1 MTVALV
7 RSRQRTFG
15 SYRPLTPLRSESFR
29 RKGCEARGGVP
40 TSVVGPFRSGTWSL
54 TIEPT
59 VWSSARSSKGRPT
72 GSQRPHRPKARRT
85 RPTTSSGRT
94 KTSFVLPRR
103 RERAEDAKPK
113 SSNRPKNCWFMVGAG
128 RREEGSRA
136 ESDKVQTSRYPTV
149 AAPERR
155 PAGTRSRVNAGN
167 GSSRRRRR
175 GDGMTTPRVLSTAA
189 PNLRSTAW
197 RHKKVTS
204 LPDAIGFGAA
214 GPASHLLLGR
224 NSRDLG
230 SPAQ

>member
-1 MTVALV
+1 M
-7 RSRQRTFG
+7 
-15 SYRPLTPLRSESFR
+15 
-29 RKGCEARGGVP
+29 
-40 TSVVGPFRSGTWSL
+40 

-94 KTSFVLPRR
+94 KTSFVLSRR
-103 RERAEDAKPK
+103 RERAEDTKPK

-167 GSSRRRRR
+167 GSGRKEETR
-175 GDGMTTPRVLSTAA
+175 GWDDDTSSVVDGCADPPADGMAPRKSDVI
-189 PNLRSTAW
+189 AW
-197 RHKKVTS
+197 RHRIRCRRARLEPSSRPILLWPWVTS
-204 LPDAIGFGAA
+204 PIKRGFTVANHQPNKTKFYCGK
-214 GPASHLLLGR
+214 L
-224 NSRDLG
+224 
-230 SPAQ
+230 